1 MEKYITWGLVWD
13 PFKGYPEQFIEL
25 KVVHNMDID
34 TNSNENSNQVGD
46 LTVLIGSDPFLPQ
59 PESPTVEPELDTVD
73 ENLNTPPLPSPSNT
87 PEYQSEDFI
96 KLLHLYLEAGVC
108 LDTESKWILETPT
121 SPLDENPTL
130 TELKPVDPDIFASP
144 PPRKRKRRNNSPA
157 TSNPP
162 EKPSE
167 NILYCR
173 PPTPIPTFVQP
184 PPQESDSP
192 VRPLLLVQPVHIP
205 AGKGTKNPPSLLQLI
220 VSPTPDLMHKLKTS
234 RIPYVTSAKR
244 PHE

>member
-1 MEKYITWGLVWD
+1 
-13 PFKGYPEQFIEL
+13 
-25 KVVHNMDID
+25 MDID
-34 TNSNENSNQVGD
+34 TNSNGNSNQVGNQVGD

-59 PESPTVEPELDTVD
+59 PESPVVELEFDTVD

-96 KLLHLYLEAGVC
+96 KLLHPYLEAGIC

-130 TELKPVDPDIFASP
+130 TELKPVDPKIYASP
-144 PPRKRKRRNNSPA
+144 SLRKRKRRNNLPA

-162 EKPSE
+162 EKPSK
-167 NILYCR
+167 NILYHR

-184 PPQESDSP
+184 PQQENDSP
-192 VRPLLLVQPVHIP
+192 VRPLLLIQPVHIP
-205 AGKGTKNPPSLLQLI
+205 AGKGTKSPPSLLQLI
-220 VSPTPDLMHKLKTS
+220 VSPIPDLLHKLKTS